1 MNESKIAVRYSKALF
16 LSAMERKQVKEV
28 REDMVFVLR
37 LSAMEDFRSIIDSP
51 IINNTK
57 KRAIMKALFR
67 DNVSSTAFSL
77 ITLAVNN
84 NREAYL
90 PGIARVYIDR
100 ADRHEGITKVMLK
113 TAAPIDSKNRDRL
126 IGIIEEELETKADME
141 ELVDSEIA
149 GGYILKIEDKYIDAS
164 LKTTLRKIEKELIK
178 G

>member
-16 LSAMERKQVKEV
+16 LSAMEQNQLKEV

-37 LSAMEDFRSIIDSP
+37 LAAMEDFRHIIDSP
-51 IINNTK
+51 VINNTK
-57 KRAIMKALFR
+57 KREIMKALFR
-67 DNVSSTAFSL
+67 DNVNETSFSL

-90 PGIARVYIDR
+90 PGIARCYIDR
-100 ADRHEGITKVMLK
+100 ADRQEGITRVMLK
-113 TAAPIDSKNRDRL
+113 TAAPIDRKNREKV
-126 IGIIEEELETKADME
+126 IGIIEEGLDTKADME
-141 ELVDSEIA
+141 EQVESEMA

-164 LKTTLRKIEKELIK
+164 LRTQLRKIKEELIK

>member
-16 LSAMERKQVKEV
+16 LSASEQKKLKEV

-37 LSAMEDFRSIIDSP
+37 LSAMEDFRSIINSP
-51 IINNTK
+51 VINNTK
-57 KRAIMKALFR
+57 KREIMKALFK
-67 DNVSSTAFSL
+67 DNVSSTSFSL

-100 ADRHEGITKVMLK
+100 ADRHEGITRVMLK
-113 TAAPIDSKNRDRL
+113 TAAPVGSNNRDRV
-126 IGIIEEELETKADME
+126 IGIIEEDLNTKADME
-141 ELVDSEIA
+141 EIVDSDIA

-164 LKTTLRKIEKELIK
+164 LRTQLRKIKEELIK